1 MDEDVIQ
8 IEGQHYIRATSARAD
23 ERTRVLKH
31 DDTFGVFDRFGDV
44 RPVGLGEQGLFHRG
58 TRYLSQWELRLG
70 RARPLLLSS
79 TVNDANELLTVDL
92 SNPDITGPDGREIVY
107 RRGELHILR

>member
-1 MDEDVIQ
+1 MDDDVIK

-44 RPVGLGEQGLFHRG
+44 RTVGLTAGASAPESLVNRIIDALGGLGPVDVEERTTTTESVQFRVP
-58 TRYLSQWELRLG
+58 LEV
-70 RARPLLLSS
+70 RAK
-79 TVNDANELLTVDL
+79 
-92 SNPDITGPDGREIVY
+92 
-107 RRGELHILR
+107 